1 MQHLLLVSETY
12 ARASINSLPASYT
25 GTGQWLSY
33 VRVTDA
39 TAAAAK
45 AVSLGGRVL
54 VPPRMDRHGG
64 MIAIV
69 ADPVGAAI
77 GLFDWPESETEV
89 TP

>member
-1 MQHLLLVSETY
+1 
-12 ARASINSLPASYT
+12 
-25 GTGQWLSY
+25 
-33 VRVTDA
+33 
-39 TAAAAK
+39 
-45 AVSLGGRVL
+45 VSLGGRVL